1 MPNIFLL
8 KMYKQYHFHLSNVIF
23 AWFLISTTNGEL
35 VPCSVSLESEVCFL
49 VEDYVPTGTEKY
61 LYFFLQKVQTF

>member
-1 MPNIFLL
+1 MD
-8 KMYKQYHFHLSNVIF
+8 KQHYFHLSIVTF

-49 VEDYVPTGTEKY
+49 VEDYVPTGIEKY
-61 LYFFLQKVQTF
+61 L